1 MARIESAFFDLA
13 VLDRLAGG
21 ETSIHRLDPRAKL
34 LTTFA
39 FIVCVVSF
47 GPYQVLPL
55 LPFLIFPIFLVAR
68 AGLPVSV
75 LLKKLALAAPFALA
89 VGIFNPIFDREIL
102 LHIGPLG
109 ISAGWV
115 SFCSIAL
122 RILLTLS
129 AVLILVATT
138 GFATVCLGLEKLGAP
153 RPFVQQLLFLYRYL
167 FLLVDEGSR
176 LVRARRLRSFG
187 RRGLELR
194 PYAALLGQ
202 LLLRTLARAQAIHR
216 AMLSRGFNGR
226 LHRLQPLNAGA
237 SDWLFLCGWCGL
249 FLLLRSTN
257 LPLLLG
263 QLITG
268 GHP

>member
-13 VLDRLAGG
+13 VLERLASL
-21 ETSIHRLDPRAKL
+21 ETPVHRIDPRAKL
-34 LTTFA
+34 LATLI

-47 GPYQVLPL
+47 DPYQVLPL
-55 LPFLIFPIFLVAR
+55 LPFLIFPIVLTAR
-68 AGLPVSV
+68 AGLPAGV

-102 LHIGPLG
+102 LHIGPQG
-109 ISAGWV
+109 ISGGWV

-187 RRGLELR
+187 RRGMEIR
-194 PYAALLGQ
+194 PYAAMLGQ

-216 AMLSRGFNGR
+216 AMQCRGFDGHLRR
-226 LHRLQPLNAGA
+226 LHPLHAGLR
-237 SDWLFLCGWCGL
+237 DWLFLLGWGGF
-249 FLLLRSTN
+249 FLALRNVN

-263 QLITG
+263 QLLTRG
-268 GHP
+268 GS